1 MAIFRDFPDGSPP
14 PAAARGAARRD
25 LRPGESRVPP
35 EARLR
40 CAGLIRGGMTEMQRG
55 VQTLFTAT
63 SSLLPCPRQI
73 DLNVEVL
80 VGLRR

>member
-1 MAIFRDFPDGSPP
+1 MAPPLQPPREGPPGAISGRGFP
-14 PAAARGAARRD
+14 
-25 LRPGESRVPP
+25 RVPP